1 MSDISPILS
10 TNLNTSSLPPVFQ
23 IPQKIMRNENINIT
37 ILPKINLKPI
47 KNNKSNN
54 IIPVTYMNNSTY
66 DNPVFKIRGK
76 PLLKPINMN
85 DSRKKITRIN
95 HNYINNEIKNEIN
108 NIDYNRNKS
117 LEKFAKTS
125 EYYYQMIQNMQNQMG
140 KTQISKLEKSLRDM
154 KMNNISINQNKNMI
168 DKNIVILKNKQSIN
182 NINSYKSN
190 NSIYANKTTYL
201 NKSRKN
207 YLNSIKE
214 FIPINKNK
222 NLMLHIPTLKLYYC
236 FIVSYKNFE
245 KIEEYIIQWKKIEQ
259 ISIDIMSIFDNETE
273 QHYEIMIEKNKNGN
287 LLNLINTMGN
297 INEYILKNMTKQF
310 ILIIQI
316 YNKKIKNR
324 DEPFYNIIDLNN
336 VYFDYRYNVKIF
348 PGVINLN
355 EDNNIIYDFFNNLNL
370 NKEDPNYQLIIDLFN
385 LGITLLN
392 CNLKILNCTI
402 KDCLI
407 MNNNNKHIH
416 NEKCCCLFHCIS
428 NNNELFTDL
437 FKNIQFTNDYFD
449 FLHQLTLFKR
459 DNLNFETITNHTWL
473 ITNLNNNINPKNNLD
488 ELIRLGKL
496 YDFENEYY
504 TSISNIENFDL
515 LCSYISNKLRDC
527 EEYFNY
533 YSIKNANQ
541 IFSTLDTE
549 NLSKE
554 LKVYEDDIENKLFT
568 IYHLYFSSQLNNTIN

>member
-1 MSDISPILS
+1 
-10 TNLNTSSLPPVFQ
+10 
-23 IPQKIMRNENINIT
+23 
-37 ILPKINLKPI
+37 
-47 KNNKSNN
+47 
-54 IIPVTYMNNSTY
+54 
-66 DNPVFKIRGK
+66 
-76 PLLKPINMN
+76 
-85 DSRKKITRIN
+85 
-95 HNYINNEIKNEIN
+95 
-108 NIDYNRNKS
+108 
-117 LEKFAKTS
+117 
-125 EYYYQMIQNMQNQMG
+125 
-140 KTQISKLEKSLRDM
+140 
-154 KMNNISINQNKNMI
+154 
-168 DKNIVILKNKQSIN
+168 
-182 NINSYKSN
+182 
-190 NSIYANKTTYL
+190 
-201 NKSRKN
+201 
-207 YLNSIKE
+207 
-214 FIPINKNK
+214 
-222 NLMLHIPTLKLYYC
+222 
-236 FIVSYKNFE
+236 
-245 KIEEYIIQWKKIEQ
+245 
-259 ISIDIMSIFDNETE
+259 MSIFDNETE

-316 YNKKIKNR
+316 YNKKIINR
-324 DEPFYNIIDLNN
+324 EQPFYNIIDLNN

-355 EDNNIIYDFFNNLNL
+355 EDNNIIYDFFNKLNL

-533 YSIKNANQ
+533 HSIKNANQ

-568 IYHLYFSSQLNNTIN
+568 IYHSYFSSQLNNTIN